1 MRRQGNG
8 PVRGHFQIDAYPSII
23 MVVPMLDD
31 HHTIAMMA
39 PAMIPM
45 FTILGTCATIAI
57 AMLDDDGFSTRDR
70 RGRQTD
76 GNNRRDDISKLL
88 HDVLL

>member
-1 MRRQGNG
+1 
-8 PVRGHFQIDAYPSII
+8 
-23 MVVPMLDD
+23 MVVPVPD
-31 HHTIAMMA
+31 HHHVIAMMA

-45 FTILGTCATIAI
+45 FAIVAMFTKLGARATIVIAVATIVTAI
-57 AMLDDDGFSTRDR
+57 ALPDDDGFSTRDR

-88 HDVLL
+88 HDVLFLR

>member
-45 FTILGTCATIAI
+45 FTILGTCATITI
-57 AMLDDDGFSTRDR
+57 AVFDDDGFSTRDR